1 MKKLFSILIL
11 LPILACSITPNVT
24 APTAAPPTPVAAA
37 APAKV
42 EFTIN
47 VGAVDSASP
56 IKPLLG
62 VNMGPVPTGK
72 AGNADLTSA
81 YQQLGVNL
89 IRTHDF
95 TGPFDLSAIYKDQN
109 ADPANPSS
117 YNFAESDRA
126 YDAILKGGFELYL
139 RVGNSYG
146 NSQKVTNRDN
156 LVKAIV
162 EVVRHFNDDK
172 RWGKKLR
179 YVEIWN
185 EPDNKQ
191 FWLNDRAEFAPFFV
205 QAAKAIKTALPEVK
219 VGGPGFTPA
228 GALSPQGQQF
238 TNDLLNQLQKEKVQI
253 DFFSWHVYS
262 NDPQD
267 YATAAVFYREALD
280 KHGYTKTESHIS
292 EWNTDTFDRSQP
304 GGKVEVPD
312 AVVLRASAK
321 ASAFTTAAWIVLQQK
336 KVDVS
341 TFYRGPDPDINA
353 PQFYG
358 IFYADGKPKP
368 TALAFRLWAKM
379 AAHPT
384 RLALT
389 MNGGDP
395 KSVWTLAGQNASGEI
410 AILIANI
417 SDKPSSWQIVPPS
430 GKYTM
435 TLEQVNDA
443 VKDSI
448 QTSVIKE
455 PTANIGAYTVQL
467 VTLTLQK

>member
-1 MKKLFSILIL
+1 M
-11 LPILACSITPNVT
+11 
-24 APTAAPPTPVAAA
+24 
-37 APAKV
+37 
-42 EFTIN
+42 
-47 VGAVDSASP
+47 
-56 IKPLLG
+56 
-62 VNMGPVPTGK
+62 
-72 AGNADLTSA
+72 
-81 YQQLGVNL
+81 
-89 IRTHDF
+89 
-95 TGPFDLSAIYKDQN
+95 
-109 ADPANPSS
+109 
-117 YNFAESDRA
+117 
-126 YDAILKGGFELYL
+126 
-139 RVGNSYG
+139 
-146 NSQKVTNRDN
+146 
-156 LVKAIV
+156 V
-162 EVVRHFNDDK
+162 EVVRHFNDEK

-205 QAAKAIKTALPEVK
+205 QAAKAIKIALPEVK

-238 TNDLLNQLQKEKVQI
+238 TNDLLNQLQKEKVQM

-262 NDPQD
+262 NDPND
-267 YATAAVFYREALD
+267 YAKAAVFYREALD

-292 EWNTDTFDRSQP
+292 EWNTDTFDRSQQ

-312 AVVLRASAK
+312 AVTLRASGK
-321 ASAFTTAAWIVLQQK
+321 ASAFTTAAWIALQQN
-336 KVDVS
+336 KVDAS

-368 TALAFRLWAKM
+368 TALAFKLWAKM

-395 KSVWTLAGQNASGEI
+395 KSVWTLAGQNANGEI
-410 AILIANI
+410 TILIANI
-417 SDKPSSWQIVPPS
+417 SDKSSSWQIVPPS

-455 PTANIGAYTVQL
+455 PMANIGAYTVQL
-467 VTLTLQK
+467 VTLTTQK